1 MNSFDMTVHI
11 EETYNDMDYAAYLWQ
26 ERIAE
31 LERIFKQSISNLLA
45 YKRVASD
52 TAFFGAAFEAY
63 ENASEDIKEFLLLND
78 VDTFPK
84 FLIYLNGITM
94 GIEVRNVK

>member
-11 EETYNDMDYAAYLWQ
+11 EETYNDRDYAAYLWE

-31 LERIFKQSISNLLA
+31 LERIFKQSVISLLT

-63 ENASEDIKEFLLLND
+63 ENASEDVKEYLLLHD
-78 VDTFPK
+78 IDTFPK
-84 FLIYLNGITM
+84 FLIYLDGITM